1 MNQFGNESGTG
12 GGQARATEGEKRLSM
27 LADNMSQMAYVA
39 TSDMH
44 VEWVNKRWLDYT
56 GMSVEEMNSSGWGRI
71 VHPEDLPTIGDSFK
85 EAVFKGERWEKEFR
99 LRDKSGEYHWFLSIS
114 EPIKDESGRVLQW
127 FGTNTDIT
135 RRKLAEKELALTA
148 KNTDRFLATL
158 AHELRNPLAPLRN
171 GLHLLEMAPEDA
183 VFQQETRAMMKRQ
196 LDHLVRLVDDLM
208 DLSRISRGQVKLE
221 LEELDLQ
228 EVVATALEASA
239 SVMSEAGHHI
249 RTEGTGESIHVQG
262 DRHRLVQ
269 VVSHLLAN
277 AAKFT
282 DSGGEVTLTLRSE
295 GDHALLAIT
304 DTGIGI
310 DPAALPEV
318 FEMFAQVAAH
328 DKKHGGKG
336 LGIGLNLA
344 KQIIGLHGGTIDG
357 SSEGTGMGSE
367 FKVRIPL
374 LKRKRANQPVV
385 VANSD
390 ATAEVRK
397 RILVVDDNKDAVF
410 SMGVMLEK
418 LGHEVVTAHDGEEAV
433 QKGAAFKPHLVL
445 MDLGMPKLN
454 GLEACAQ
461 MRQADWGKQANIVAL
476 SGWGQEE
483 DRRISAEAGF
493 DHHVVK
499 PINRATLLHLVSS

>member
-1 MNQFGNESGTG
+1 M
-12 GGQARATEGEKRLSM
+12 
-27 LADNMSQMAYVA
+27 
-39 TSDMH
+39 
-44 VEWVNKRWLDYT
+44 
-56 GMSVEEMNSSGWGRI
+56 
-71 VHPEDLPTIGDSFK
+71 
-85 EAVFKGERWEKEFR
+85 
-99 LRDKSGEYHWFLSIS
+99 
-114 EPIKDESGRVLQW
+114 
-127 FGTNTDIT
+127 
-135 RRKLAEKELALTA
+135 
-148 KNTDRFLATL
+148 
-158 AHELRNPLAPLRN
+158 
-171 GLHLLEMAPEDA
+171 
-183 VFQQETRAMMKRQ
+183 
-196 LDHLVRLVDDLM
+196 
-208 DLSRISRGQVKLE
+208 
-221 LEELDLQ
+221 
-228 EVVATALEASA
+228 
-239 SVMSEAGHHI
+239 
-249 RTEGTGESIHVQG
+249 
-262 DRHRLVQ
+262 Q

-282 DSGGEVTLTLRSE
+282 DSGGEVAFDACGSE

-310 DPAALPEV
+310 HPAALPEV

-344 KQIIGLHGGTIDG
+344 KQINGLHGGTIDG

-397 RILVVDDNKDAVF
+397 RILVVDEQNKDAVF

-445 MDLGMPKLN
+445 MDLAMPKLN
-454 GLEACAQ
+454 GLEACAN
-461 MRQADWGKQANIVAL
+461 AASKLG
-476 SGWGQEE
+476 
-483 DRRISAEAGF
+483 EASQYCG
-493 DHHVVK
+493 
-499 PINRATLLHLVSS
+499 A